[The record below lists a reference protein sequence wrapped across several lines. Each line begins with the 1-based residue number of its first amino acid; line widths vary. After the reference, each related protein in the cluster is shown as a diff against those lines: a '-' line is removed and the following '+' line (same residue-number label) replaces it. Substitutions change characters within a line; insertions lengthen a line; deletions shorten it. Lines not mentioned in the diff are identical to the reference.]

1 VQTLMQVH
9 GGERLRSELDENDP
23 QFIDLDAL
31 VADDSESPRA
41 DVA

>member
-9 GGERLRSELDENDP
+9 GAERLRSELDDDDP
-23 QFIDLDAL
+23 QLVDLDVLA
-31 VADDSESPRA
+31 AEDSESPRA